1 MISHMGV
8 RALVAPSISNDK
20 WQISKGPENHLPFAF
35 CHSFPAEQRVVT
47 GPATVSSETKHKPQA
62 LFDLLEEPVGEMT
75 CALDQEA
82 LVDG

>member
-1 MISHMGV
+1 MPLMWSCPRSSDEWQVTSDEGV
-8 RALVAPSISNDK
+8 
-20 WQISKGPENHLPFAF
+20 AF
-35 CHSFPAEQRVVT
+35 GHPFPAEQRAVT